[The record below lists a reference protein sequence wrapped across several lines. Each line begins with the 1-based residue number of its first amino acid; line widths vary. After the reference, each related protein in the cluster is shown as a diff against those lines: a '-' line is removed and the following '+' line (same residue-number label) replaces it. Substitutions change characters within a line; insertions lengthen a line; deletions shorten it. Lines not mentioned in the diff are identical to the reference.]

1 MVLTNCG
8 ELEVSNNRKL
18 VLKVQKSQKYS
29 QDGKMS
35 NFMKMIQFRKKSRIF
50 SFSCSQLILFY
61 LYGLTDNYKSNG
73 GYYSYWGFLNS
84 WNQNLK
90 FEMHSQFICA
100 APNNKSKIEKRV
112 ELLLIL
118 FLVAD

>member
-8 ELEVSNNRKL
+8 ELGVYNDRKL

-50 SFSCSQLILFY
+50 I
-61 LYGLTDNYKSNG
+61 
-73 GYYSYWGFLNS
+73 
-84 WNQNLK
+84 
-90 FEMHSQFICA
+90 I
-100 APNNKSKIEKRV
+100 R
-112 ELLLIL
+112 
-118 FLVAD
+118 